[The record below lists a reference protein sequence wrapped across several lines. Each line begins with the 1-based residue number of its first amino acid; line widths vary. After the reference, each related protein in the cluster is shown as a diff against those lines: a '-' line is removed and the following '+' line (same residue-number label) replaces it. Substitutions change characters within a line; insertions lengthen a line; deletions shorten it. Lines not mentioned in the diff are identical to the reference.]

1 MSKEPY
7 GPEPQEASVA
17 EMFAV
22 TAARHPNLAF
32 TAYREQGAGPFVELS
47 YGEAL
52 RRVLE
57 LRAAYR
63 AAGWA
68 RGARGAI
75 LTGNRPEF
83 YLHYLALNGLG
94 VAVVPLNPE
103 ARSNEVLYIIE
114 HSEAAFVVVA
124 DHYRAALAEALAGS
138 DRTLPIVEASIR
150 QPAIPP
156 SPRSSGSH
164 VADLSAE
171 AAILYTSGTTGRP
184 KGCLLSNRYFIEA
197 GRFYASWGGRLAME
211 TGKERLLNPLPL
223 FHMNNLVVTTT
234 ALISSAGCNVMVDRF
249 SPARWWADCKDSKAT
264 LIHYLGVMPALLLAR
279 PGEEVEHQNVVRA
292 GIGAGVDPKHHE
304 AFEQRFGFPLLE
316 LWGMTETG
324 RGFIDNL
331 EPRQVGT
338 RAFGRPAG
346 TMRARVVDEALNDVP
361 AGTPGELLVQS
372 DDEDPRRAFF
382 SGYLK
387 DEAATRAAWH
397 KDWFRTGDV
406 VRQDESGML
415 YFVDRKK
422 NIVRRSG
429 ENIAA
434 AEVEACLQAHPK
446 VVQAAVIAVPDELRE
461 EEVFACVVLKGST
474 PAGVAA
480 AHELFEWS
488 LGRLSYFKA
497 PGYVCFREDLPTT
510 GTQKIQK
517 GLIFADEEDPIKS
530 ADTYDLRDLKR
541 KARAEGALQS
551 MERAR

>member
-1 MSKEPY
+1 
-7 GPEPQEASVA
+7 
-17 EMFAV
+17 MFAA
-22 TAARHPNLAF
+22 TAARHPHLPFA
-32 TAYREQGAGPFVELS
+32 AYRQRGAGPFVELS

-52 RRVLE
+52 KRVLE

-63 AAGWA
+63 DAGWG

-94 VAVVPLNPE
+94 VSIVPLNPE
-103 ARSNEVLYIIE
+103 ARPNEMLYIIE
-114 HSEAAFVVVA
+114 HSEAAFIVA
-124 DHYRAALAEALAGS
+124 ADYCRAALAEALAGA
-138 DRTLPIVEASIR
+138 DRKLPIIEASDYQSGI
-150 QPAIPP
+150 A
-156 SPRSSGSH
+156 RSQGPGGDP
-164 VADLSAE
+164 VVDLSAE

-184 KGCLLSNRYFIEA
+184 KGCLLSNRYFVEA
-197 GRFYASWGGRLAME
+197 GRFYASWQGRLAMQE
-211 TGKERLLNPLPL
+211 GKERLLNPLPL

-234 ALISSAGCNVMVDRF
+234 ALISCAGCNVMIDRF
-249 SPARWWADCKDSKAT
+249 SPTRWWTDCKESEAT
-264 LIHYLGVMPALLLAR
+264 LIHYLGVMPALLLAM
-279 PGEEVEHQNVVRA
+279 PGSDVERENLVRA
-292 GIGAGVDPKHHE
+292 GVGAGVDPKHHR

-316 LWGMTETG
+316 LWGMTEVG
-324 RGFIDNL
+324 RGFIDNF

-346 TMRARVVDEALNDVP
+346 TMRARVVDDAMNDVD

-387 DEAATRAAWH
+387 DEAASGAAWH
-397 KDWFRTGDV
+397 DDWFRTGDV

-446 VVQAAVIAVPDELRE
+446 VVQAAIIAVPDDLRE
-461 EEVFACVVLKGST
+461 EEVFACVVLKGDM
-474 PAGVAA
+474 PGDAA
-480 AHELFEWS
+480 TAHELFEWS

-497 PGYVCFREDLPTT
+497 PGYVCFRKDLPTT

-517 GLIFADEEDPIKS
+517 ALIFAEEENPVQL
-530 ADTYDLRDLKR
+530 ADTYDFRDLKR
-541 KARAEGALQS
+541 KARVECPVCS
-551 MERAR
+551 MEQAR